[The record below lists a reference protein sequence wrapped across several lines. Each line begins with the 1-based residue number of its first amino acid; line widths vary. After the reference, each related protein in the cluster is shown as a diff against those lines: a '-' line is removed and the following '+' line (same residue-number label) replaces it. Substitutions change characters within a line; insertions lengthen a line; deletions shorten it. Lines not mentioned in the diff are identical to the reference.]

1 MGRGFH
7 DAPSLHILEHM
18 APTDASRPPP
28 SQDSYA
34 DWDETA
40 SGRRPGDDP
49 FLPEEN
55 LLWWL
60 PRAGLLLLL
69 VFGSAYVAVAA
80 LQHGKYQLVHGPD
93 GDAHLERG
101 RFALS
106 GWAPFVPDGALEAWA
121 PLPWPEQSVEAPLAG
136 ELVDLADTYLGF
148 LRSSASKHIEDDA
161 KLDLL
166 SAQEERL
173 EAWYSDRW
181 GADEVPQSR
190 DVKAQRGARDLARR
204 VEAAAVASVAAA
216 RLRAEQEA
224 ELQAAAAEQDRLDQA
239 QEQSSLNRA
248 HSYAVRRRLL
258 LKEAEA
264 LLEGLPEAGGPEAG
278 RDRQAVERFIDSM
291 NTPVVFP

>member
-18 APTDASRPPP
+18 APTDVSRTPP

-49 FLPEEN
+49 FLPEEG
-55 LLWWL
+55 LFWWL
-60 PRAGLLLLL
+60 PKAALVLLL
-69 VFGSAYVAVAA
+69 VFGLAYVVASSVH
-80 LQHGKYQLVHGPD
+80 HGKYQLVRGPD

-101 RFALS
+101 RFALG

-136 ELVDLADTYLGF
+136 DLVDLADTYLGF
-148 LRSSASKHIEDDA
+148 LRSSASKQIEDDA
-161 KLDLL
+161 KVELL
-166 SAQEERL
+166 SVQEERL
-173 EAWYSDRW
+173 EAWYRDRW
-181 GADEVPQSR
+181 GADEVPQPG
-190 DVKAQRGARDLARR
+190 DVKAQRDARDQARR
-204 VEAAAVASVAAA
+204 TVAEAEAAATAE
-216 RLRAEQEA
+216 RLRAAAEA
-224 ELQAAAAEQDRLDQA
+224 ELQAAAAERVRADQA
-239 QEQSSLNRA
+239 QERTSLDRA
-248 HSYAVRRRLL
+248 RSYAVRRRLL

-291 NTPVVFP
+291 NTPVAFP